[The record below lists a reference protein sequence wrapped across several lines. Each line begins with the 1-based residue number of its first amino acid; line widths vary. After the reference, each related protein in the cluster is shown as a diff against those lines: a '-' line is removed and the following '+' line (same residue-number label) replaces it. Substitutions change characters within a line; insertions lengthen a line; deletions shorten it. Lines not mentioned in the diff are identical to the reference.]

1 VPVIHAAQS
10 LSILEI
16 AAELQRLQA
25 LGAAGRLGE
34 AELTGGTFTLS
45 NIGSI
50 GGTYASPVILT
61 PQVSCMLVLHVCS
74 GVAASLIVYQT
85 LLGHFSELQ
94 DSQHRYGY
102 RTASFRTAV

>member
-61 PQVSCMLVLHVCS
+61 PQVSCIPMLLSYEHSSAV
-74 GVAASLIVYQT
+74 GVVVSSSSWCCVRLLTPVSLVRQ
-85 LLGHFSELQ
+85 FVACDVQ
-94 DSQHRYGY
+94 Q
-102 RTASFRTAV
+102 

>member
-1 VPVIHAAQS
+1 VVPVIHAAQS

-61 PQVSCMLVLHVCS
+61 PQVSSSYSQC
-74 GVAASLIVYQT
+74 I
-85 LLGHFSELQ
+85 ELQ
-94 DSQHRYGY
+94 YMSAATLFTCSSHY
-102 RTASFRTAV
+102 RHKLQARNYCSSNLHQ

>member
-61 PQVSCMLVLHVCS
+61 PQVSSMFS
-74 GVAASLIVYQT
+74 PGIESQYISAAT
-85 LLGHFSELQ
+85 LF
-94 DSQHRYGY
+94 
-102 RTASFRTAV
+102 TC